1 MRGGIMNEEVMQ
13 LKRKIWKI
21 MRDLSGKSRENG
33 RTFDE
38 FYNRIWE
45 VIGDEPNQLV
55 IGANVKGDEE

>member
-1 MRGGIMNEEVMQ
+1 MNEEVKR
-13 LKRKIWKI
+13 LKCELWQI
-21 MRDLSGKSRENG
+21 MRDLAGNSQKDG